1 MGPQKQ
7 PLVRVRRKHTLSTQR
22 TSVQTAAKVRYPPF
36 VSNDMNGPIR
46 TFVHGAANGRSE
58 PTLPDAALRANVQFS
73 RNDQKPAKTKRSFA
87 KGLWHKNIEWFRTWR
102 HR

>member
-1 MGPQKQ
+1 MSFENPINAKPLMGPQKQ

-58 PTLPDAALRANVQFS
+58 PEQD
-73 RNDQKPAKTKRSFA
+73 
-87 KGLWHKNIEWFRTWR
+87 I
-102 HR
+102 

>member
-1 MGPQKQ
+1 MSAFSVNAPYFAFAAKVCYP
-7 PLVRVRRKHTLSTQR
+7 PLVSIDMNGPKPTLVS
-22 TSVQTAAKVRYPPF
+22 TAAKVGY
-36 VSNDMNGPIR
+36 
-46 TFVHGAANGRSE
+46 E